1 MVAKLF
7 SKMWKSST
15 QVRKQRKYNFNAP
28 NHLRHKMLNTNLSKE
43 LRKELGFRSFPVR
56 SGDIVKIMTGQF
68 KGKSGKVDKVNLA
81 KIRVYVEKTGVKR
94 QDGSISLYP
103 ISPSNLQI
111 TKLVKDDEL
120 RVKKLEK
127 MTKLNKKEVSKK
139 WVL

>member
-43 LRKELGFRSFPVR
+43 LRKELGFRSFPFR

-139 WVL
+139 

>member
-111 TKLVKDDEL
+111 TKLVKDDE
-120 RVKKLEK
+120 
-127 MTKLNKKEVSKK
+127 
-139 WVL
+139 

>member
-139 WVL
+139 